1 MPRQLLLLFGLFC
14 TLNACKEKLAEPD
27 FVYTGAPEFALD
39 LFEQR
44 SAADGASSLGLW
56 VSSFAL
62 QDGAGFGINADVEI
76 KGQDVVMHILGVQK
90 PNAVTGQP
98 APATGFVPFGSIA
111 EGNYKLTVI
120 LGATVQSH
128 ADLAISKDHF
138 ELSNTDARGI
148 VFQNMTLRHL
158 PDGLV
163 WGYADAHNEV
173 VKAKAEQFV
182 SDLKNLSSE
191 AGLAPGFYSYFT
203 VTGTGTL
210 FLHPSIDPADAHI
223 PFVRALSGTPDAL
236 RGLLEGYRTNGQ
248 LPLKVKCL
256 SGWGEL

>member
-44 SAADGASSLGLW
+44 SVTDGASGLGLW

-62 QDGAGFGINADVEI
+62 QDGAGFGINASVEVKDRDI
-76 KGQDVVMHILGVQK
+76 VMHIWGVQK
-90 PNAVTGQP
+90 PDSIKGQP
-98 APATGFVPFGSIA
+98 APAAGFVPFGSLA
-111 EGNYKLTVI
+111 EGDYKLSVI

-128 ADLAISKDHF
+128 ATLTIGKDHSD
-138 ELSNTDARGI
+138 LSDSDARGI
-148 VFQNMTLRHL
+148 VFQNMALRHL
-158 PDGLV
+158 PDGLA

-203 VTGTGTL
+203 VTGTGTV
-210 FLHPSIDPADAHI
+210 FLHPSIDPTDAHI

-236 RGLLEGYRTNGQ
+236 RGLLEGYRTDGV

>member
-1 MPRQLLLLFGLFC
+1 MPKQLLLLLGLFC

-27 FVYTGAPEFALD
+27 FVYTGDPEFAID

-62 QDGAGFGINADVEI
+62 QDGAGFGINAAIEV
-76 KGQDVVMHILGVQK
+76 KGQEVVMHILGVQK
-90 PNAVTGQP
+90 PDSITGQL
-98 APATGFVPFGSIA
+98 APATGFVPFGSLA
-111 EGNYKLTVI
+111 EGVYKLTVI

-128 ADLAISKDHF
+128 ATLTISKDHSD
-138 ELSNTDARGI
+138 LSDSDARGI
-148 VFQNMTLRHL
+148 VFQNMVLRHL
-158 PDGLV
+158 PAGLV

-191 AGLAPGFYSYFT
+191 AGLTPGFYSYFT
-203 VTGTGTL
+203 ITGTGTV

-223 PFVRALSGTPDAL
+223 PFVRALSGSPDAL
-236 RGLLEGYRTNGQ
+236 RGLLEGYRNDGQ
-248 LPLKVKCL
+248 LPLRVKCL